1 MTYETFA
8 FTPHMPKLNTANS
21 EVQNYLLETAKY
33 WIEHFDID
41 AWRLDVANEV
51 DHSFWKKFRQVCDES
66 KKDFYI
72 LGEVW
77 HSSQAWLSGDE
88 FHGVMNYA
96 YTDAIM
102 GYFVKNQLS
111 LQTMVATINQQLM
124 LYRDQTNQMQFNVL
138 DSHDTPRLLTET
150 KEDKNLMK
158 QVLAFT
164 YLQPGVP
171 CLYYGDEIGMTGG
184 MDPECRKCMIWEEKE
199 QDQDLLQFVKKLI
212 ALRKSWQKVLS
223 QGSMEWTVVNEQ
235 NGQLILERR
244 LADHKLQAVF
254 NTGKAEI
261 ILDKNGEVLLANRGK
276 VNETNLYIQEK
287 GFMVLKV

>member
-1 MTYETFA
+1 
-8 FTPHMPKLNTANS
+8 
-21 EVQNYLLETAKY
+21 
-33 WIEHFDID
+33 
-41 AWRLDVANEV
+41 
-51 DHSFWKKFRQVCDES
+51 
-66 KKDFYI
+66 
-72 LGEVW
+72 
-77 HSSQAWLSGDE
+77 
-88 FHGVMNYA
+88 MNYA

-254 NTGKAEI
+254 NAGKAEI

>member
-8 FTPHMPKLNTANS
+8 FTPHMPKLNTANP
-21 EVQNYLLETAKY
+21 EVQDYLLETAKY
-33 WIEHFDID
+33 WIETFDID

-72 LGEVW
+72 LGEIW
-77 HSSQAWLSGDE
+77 HSAQAWLSGDE

-102 GYFVKNQLS
+102 DYFVKQKLT
-111 LQTMVATINQQLM
+111 LKTMVATINQQLM
-124 LYRDQTNQMQFNVL
+124 LYRDQTNQMQFNIL

-150 KEDKNLMK
+150 KEDKDLMK

-184 MDPECRKCMIWEEKE
+184 WI
-199 QDQDLLQFVKKLI
+199 LH
-212 ALRKSWQKVLS
+212 
-223 QGSMEWTVVNEQ
+223 VVN
-235 NGQLILERR
+235 
-244 LADHKLQAVF
+244 V
-254 NTGKAEI
+254 
-261 ILDKNGEVLLANRGK
+261 
-276 VNETNLYIQEK
+276 
-287 GFMVLKV
+287 